1 MFLTLRTFVGLAL
14 PKMQP
19 CTSHL
24 VRALG
29 FCDPRTFL
37 QSLLQFFVDNNAK
50 MPKRK
55 REDGDAPDAESRNG
69 VKQRRTEH
77 KLKLGAIKLGHAFKV
92 AKGFERQKLGR
103 RRKNAVSQNNP
114 NDVKRIDAE
123 IEALKVR
130 LTSDSTES
138 QLGLTKPRRRS
149 IHPHMLNSICTRL
162 YRR

>member
-1 MFLTLRTFVGLAL
+1 
-14 PKMQP
+14 
-19 CTSHL
+19 
-24 VRALG
+24 
-29 FCDPRTFL
+29 
-37 QSLLQFFVDNNAK
+37 

-55 REDGDAPDAESRNG
+55 REDGDVPDVDTRNG

-103 RRKNAVSQNNP
+103 RRKNAVAQSNP
-114 NDVKRIDAE
+114 KDVKRIDAE

-130 LTSDSTES
+130 VTSDSTAS
-138 QLGLTKPRRRS
+138 QLGLTKSCRRS

-162 YRR
+162 CRR